1 MAADTR
7 SKLRTIFAVSVPWVT
22 WSIPAAIRAVRATIV
37 VTGLFAL
44 TLEVIG
50 DQQQQMCLFATF
62 GSLSTV
68 VFTDFGGTRRDVF
81 LAQLGL
87 AGTAGLALTIGTVV
101 NHNLWLA
108 ALVTIPVAFTIFFAG
123 VIGPNAAGATST
135 ALMAYVLAVASPG
148 TAETIP
154 YRLAGWW
161 LAAAVS
167 TAAIL
172 LVPTKNPGDRL
183 RTSAATAAT
192 ALGRRLR
199 AAVRG
204 TATPADA
211 QASLAATK
219 DLRETFAAT
228 PYRPTGLATADQAM
242 ANVVQ
247 ILQWCGTLIA
257 DTTGDDADPSR
268 AVAADRELLG
278 VAAAV
283 LEDTAALLSGVDLRP
298 AIDRLE
304 AARTTRGAHRREL
317 SEDPDAV
324 RVAAAQAYQ
333 AQVIA
338 IAARTAAAD
347 ALIATRHEDPE
358 VIAAERRSWY
368 GLPEEGPPQR
378 ESRLAAL
385 KDSAGVAY
393 RYASLRSVWFLNAL
407 RGSVALAIAV
417 AVADLTGVEHRF
429 WVVLGTL
436 SALRTNATATGA
448 TAWRALAGTTLGF
461 AVGGALLAAVGT
473 GPTALWTVLPIAVF
487 VATYTP
493 GTAPFVLGQAAFTL
507 TNVVAFNLLT
517 AAGSGWHVGA
527 VRVMDVAIGC
537 GVSLFVATL
546 FWPRGAGPL
555 VADNLADAFR
565 AGAGYLVQAVD
576 WALGLRDDE
585 PDTAADAVT
594 ASTRLDDAL
603 RGYLAE
609 QGAKRLGKDDL
620 WQLVLATTRLRLTAH
635 SLAGPRLTASW
646 DGPMDGPRERLRQR
660 AAELADFYDRI
671 AAQLAGPGS
680 VAATPDTVPPP
691 GDAVAPENVAVA
703 ELMATAGAGAPTVWI
718 ALWVHEHLHQLDS
731 NAEEITGPAQR
742 LAAIRQQPWWR

>member
-1 MAADTR
+1 M
-7 SKLRTIFAVSVPWVT
+7 SVPWVT
-22 WSIPAAIRAVRATIV
+22 WSTSAAIRAVRATIV

-50 DQQQQMCLFATF
+50 DRQQQMCLFATF
-62 GSLSTV
+62 GALSTV

-101 NHNLWLA
+101 NQNLWLA
-108 ALVTIPVAFTIFFAG
+108 TLVTIAVAFVIFFAG

-135 ALMAYVLAVASPG
+135 ALLAYVLAVASPG

-154 YRLAGWW
+154 HRLAGWW
-161 LAAAVS
+161 LASAVS

-183 RTSAATAAT
+183 RASAAAAAA
-192 ALGRRLR
+192 ALGRQLR

-204 TATPADA
+204 AAAPAETAT
-211 QASLAATK
+211 SLAATNA
-219 DLRETFAAT
+219 LREAFAAT

-242 ANVVQ
+242 ANAVQ
-247 ILQWCGTLIA
+247 VLQWCGTLTA
-257 DTTGDDADPSR
+257 DATDDRADPSQ

-278 VAAAV
+278 VAADV
-283 LEDTAALLSGVDLRP
+283 LEDTAALFSGAVLRP

-304 AARTTRGAHRREL
+304 ATRATRGAHRRAL
-317 SEDPDAV
+317 PDDPEAV

-347 ALIATRHEDPE
+347 ALIATRHEAPE
-358 VIAAERRSWY
+358 MIAAERRSWY
-368 GLPEEGPPQR
+368 GLPQEGPPQQ
-378 ESRLAAL
+378 ESRLGAL
-385 KDSAGVAY
+385 TGSLGVVY
-393 RYASLRSVWFLNAL
+393 RYASLRSVWFLNAV

-417 AVADLTGVEHRF
+417 AVADITGVEHRF

-436 SALRTNATATGA
+436 SALRTNATATGS

-461 AVGGALLAAVGT
+461 AVGGALLAAIGT
-473 GPTALWTVLPIAVF
+473 GPVALWTVLPIAVF

-527 VRVMDVAIGC
+527 VRVADVAIGC

-555 VADNLADAFR
+555 VGDNLADAFR
-565 AGAGYLVQAVD
+565 SGAAYLVQAVD
-576 WALGLRDDE
+576 WALGLRPDE
-585 PDTAADAVT
+585 PDTAIDALT
-594 ASTRLDDAL
+594 AGTRLDDAL

-609 QGAKRLGKDDL
+609 QGAKPLSKDDL
-620 WQLVLATTRLRLTAH
+620 WQLVMATMRLRLTAH
-635 SLAGPRLTASW
+635 SLAGPRLAASW
-646 DGPMDGPRERLRQR
+646 DGPIDATRERLRQR
-660 AAELADFYDRI
+660 AAELADFYHRI
-671 AAQLAGPGS
+671 AARLERPGS
-680 VAATPDTVPPP
+680 TAATPDAAPPP
-691 GDAVAPENVAVA
+691 GDAVAQENVAVA
-703 ELMATAGAGAPTVWI
+703 ELMATAGAVAPTLWI
-718 ALWVHEHLHQLDS
+718 ALWVHEHVHHLDT
-731 NAEEITGPAQR
+731 NAEEISGPANR

>member
-1 MAADTR
+1 
-7 SKLRTIFAVSVPWVT
+7 VT
-22 WSIPAAIRAVRATIV
+22 WSTSAAIRAVRATIV

-50 DQQQQMCLFATF
+50 DQQKQMCLFATF
-62 GSLSTV
+62 GALSTV
-68 VFTDFGGTRRDVF
+68 VFTDFGGTRRDVL

-87 AGTAGLALTIGTVV
+87 AGTAGLAVTIGTLV
-101 NHNLWLA
+101 NQNVWLA
-108 ALVTIPVAFTIFFAG
+108 AAVTIPVAFAIFFAG

-135 ALMAYVLAVASPG
+135 ALLAYVLAVASPG
-148 TAETIP
+148 TADTIGS
-154 YRLAGWW
+154 RLAGWW
-161 LAAAVS
+161 LASAVS

-183 RTSAATAAT
+183 RASAATAAS
-192 ALGRRLR
+192 ALGRQLR

-204 TATPADA
+204 APVVAET
-211 QASLAATK
+211 QASLAATNA
-219 DLRETFAAT
+219 LGETFDAT

-247 ILQWCGTLIA
+247 VLQWCGTLTA
-257 DTTGDDADPSR
+257 DATDGHAELGG

-278 VAAAV
+278 VAADV
-283 LEDTAALLSGVDLRP
+283 LEDTAALLSGADLRP
-298 AIDRLE
+298 GIDRLE
-304 AARTTRGAHRREL
+304 SARATRGAHRRDL
-317 SEDPDAV
+317 PDDPDAV
-324 RVAAAQAYQ
+324 RVAAAQAYR

-347 ALIATRHEDPE
+347 TLIATRHEDPE
-358 VIAAERRSWY
+358 VIAAERLCWY
-368 GLPEEGPPQR
+368 GLPEEGPR
-378 ESRLAAL
+378 HRGSRLAGL
-385 KDSAGVAY
+385 RDGLGVAS
-393 RYASLRSVWFLNAL
+393 RYASLRSVWFLNAV

-461 AVGGALLAAVGT
+461 AVGGALLAAIGT
-473 GPTALWTVLPIAVF
+473 GPLALWTVLPVAVF

-527 VRVMDVAIGC
+527 VRVADVGIGC
-537 GVSLFVATL
+537 AVSLFVATL

-565 AGAGYLVQAVD
+565 AGAAYLVQGVD
-576 WALGLRDDE
+576 WALGLRRDE
-585 PDTAADAVT
+585 PDTAIGAVT
-594 ASTRLDDAL
+594 AGTRLDDAL

-609 QGAKRLGKDDL
+609 QGSKRLSKDDL
-620 WQLVLATTRLRLTAH
+620 WRLVLATMRLRLTAH
-635 SLAGPRLTASW
+635 SLAGPRLATGSA
-646 DGPMDGPRERLRQR
+646 GPADDAGEGSVDATSERLRQR
-660 AAELADFYDRI
+660 AADLADFYGRL
-671 AAQLAGPGS
+671 AAELEGAGPS
-680 VAATPDTVPPP
+680 VEVRPDVAP
-691 GDAVAPENVAVA
+691 GDAIAAENVAVA
-703 ELMATAGAGAPTVWI
+703 ELMATDGVAAPAVWN
-718 ALWVHEHLHQLDS
+718 ALWVHEHLHQLDT
-731 NAEEITGPAQR
+731 NEEEIIGPAER
-742 LAAIRQQPWWR
+742 LAAIRAQPWWR